1 MGLPEILFLLASGF
15 GYGSNVVVWFRGCY
29 RVGLGA
35 GGIALLRYTAK
46 RHYDI
51 TNYLSDL
58 TNLLPVRSISYL
70 LLFVFALLYIPTTA
84 SAQDLDQ
91 EGEYGVDWGG
101 YLFGLKGG
109 LSLGNQ
115 DWTGIETELL
125 LGYHGDLF
133 FESIPAQGRFSF
145 YGQLGYHTRGSK
157 ISRRRGTLLSGNQIT
172 LPSDDFRFYNVSL
185 GLGAKSIFNYSRL
198 GDFYY
203 LLGLRVDYNV
213 ETNLGDYDILD
224 QTQGTSFRLNYPLDS
239 PDFIRDITY
248 GASFGGGVLFPISP
262 KMGGFVELQGH
273 PDFSFQ
279 YESGPING
287 VIDGSGTPRTIG
299 ARAIRNFTIEISF
312 GLRFL
317 RKWTYVD

>member
-1 MGLPEILFLLASGF
+1 
-15 GYGSNVVVWFRGCY
+15 V
-29 RVGLGA
+29 
-35 GGIALLRYTAK
+35 
-46 RHYDI
+46 RHLI
-51 TNYLSDL
+51 H
-58 TNLLPVRSISYL
+58 L
-70 LLFVFALLYIPTTA
+70 LLFVFTLCSLPTVV
-84 SAQDLDQ
+84 SAQNLDQ

-115 DWTGIETELL
+115 DWTGLETELL
-125 LGYHGDLF
+125 LGYHGDLY
-133 FESIPAQGRFSF
+133 FESIPAQERFSF

-157 ISRRRGTLLSGNQIT
+157 ISRRRWTLLSGNQIT

-185 GLGAKSIFNYSRL
+185 GLGAKSIFTYSRL

-203 LLGLRVDYNV
+203 LLGLRLDYNIG
-213 ETNLGDYDILD
+213 TNLSDYDIRD
-224 QTQGTSFRLNYPLDS
+224 QTQGTSFRQNYPLDS
-239 PDFIRDITY
+239 PDLIKDITY
-248 GASFGGGVLFPISP
+248 GASFGAGVLFPISP
-262 KMGGFVELQGH
+262 KIGGFVELQGH
-273 PDFSFQ
+273 PDFSLQ

-299 ARAIRNFTIEISF
+299 ARAIRNFTIELSF